1 MRLILTVA
9 ALTLAF
15 TLTACGGTSHPAS
28 TPTTGAAALGSTTSA
43 AALGSTTSAALSPT
57 SQASHASATDPVPS
71 ARPVAG
77 WCDGTGYHLWHAV
90 TEDLTALQAGSDP
103 GSPHLAQDG
112 RQLAS
117 DAGAAASYP
126 PPGVSATAYAKGME
140 ELVTSGHDDEL
151 GDVTRAT
158 TMAGEANAY
167 LDNINSFVGV
177 KCS

>member
-1 MRLILTVA
+1 VRLTLTVA
-9 ALTLAF
+9 ALAL
-15 TLTACGGTSHPAS
+15 TLTACGGAAHPAP
-28 TPTTGAAALGSTTSA
+28 TRTTGAAALGPTTSA
-43 AALGSTTSAALSPT
+43 AALGPTTSAALSPT

-77 WCDGTGYHLWHAV
+77 WCDGTGYRLWRAV
-90 TEDLTALQAGSDP
+90 TEELTALQAGSNP
-103 GSPHLAQDG
+103 GSPHLALDG

-126 PPGVSATAYAKGME
+126 PPGVSATAYVKGME

-167 LDNINSFVGV
+167 LDNIDSFVDV
-177 KCS
+177 KCP